1 MPGGLAIVETHP
13 VQYHA
18 PVYRH
23 VQTGFGV
30 PVTAIYGSDFSVTGY
45 LDREFNAR
53 FAWDTDLLSGHE
65 VRFLRRVA
73 EGGAPTASA
82 VSAQGLGRALTE
94 TAPAAVL
101 VCGYGSAFYR
111 MAFAQAIRH
120 RLPILF
126 RAETTDQAIRRSR
139 LKAWVR
145 SRTLRALYS
154 RCSRLLYIGERSYQ
168 HFRRLGCP
176 ESRLVFSPYCVD
188 PTPFRTREADRAESR
203 TVTRAEL
210 GIGPSRAVVLFA
222 GKLSPRKGPDLLLRA
237 VRALPASGD
246 ERPVLLFLGDGE
258 LRGPLERLANELP
271 EVEVRFVGFRNQTR
285 LSAFYHAADLLALP
299 SRHSETWGLV
309 VNEALLHGV
318 PCVVSD
324 AVGCAP
330 DLVRPGVTGEIF
342 LADSVEELGRALLRG
357 FELVGRPD
365 VRAACRAA
373 VSEHSVERAA
383 AGIAA
388 AFRAGVSAPC
398 VAAG

>member
-1 MPGGLAIVETHP
+1 VPGGLAVVETHP

-18 PVYRH
+18 PVYRC
-23 VQTGFGV
+23 VQGQFGV
-30 PVTAIYGSDFSVTGY
+30 PVTAIYGSDFSVIGY
-45 LDREFNAR
+45 EDPEFKAR

-73 EGGAPTASA
+73 EGGAQTAGA
-82 VSAQGLGRALTE
+82 VSARGLGRTLAE

-101 VCGYGSAFYR
+101 VCGYGSPFHR
-111 MAFAQAIRH
+111 MALAQAMRR

-126 RAETTDQAIRRSR
+126 RAETTDHAVQRSR
-139 LKAWVR
+139 LKAWAR
-145 SRTLRALYS
+145 SRTLRALYR

-168 HFRRLGCP
+168 HFRKLGCP
-176 ESRLVFSPYCVD
+176 ERRLVFSPYCVD
-188 PTPFRTREADRAESR
+188 PTTFRAREADRAECR
-203 TVTRAEL
+203 TITRAEL
-210 GIGPSRAVVLFA
+210 GIGPSRTVVLFA

-237 VRALPASGD
+237 ARMLPASGD

-258 LRGPLERLANELP
+258 LRGPLERLANEP
-271 EVEVRFVGFRNQTR
+271 PVADVRFVGFQNQTR
-285 LSAFYHAADLLALP
+285 LSAFYHAADLLTLP
-299 SRHSETWGLV
+299 SRHLETWGLV

-324 AVGCAP
+324 VVGCAP

-342 LADSVEELGRALLRG
+342 RADSVEELGLALARG

-373 VSEHSVERAA
+373 LSEYSVERAA

-388 AFRAGVSAPC
+388 AFRAVVSAPRGA
-398 VAAG
+398 VV